1 MDTFTLSLPSLAIGL
16 GIGILLCLIIWIQ
29 GRIRT
34 NQKIKSFVEEN
45 VQLKSHLNTHM
56 NITAK
61 GNEAVQKDL
70 NEKLKTID
78 NLKSTISALK
88 EKPGRDK
95 LRMLYLWDK
104 AIHIMFE
111 KHPGFATMWVGVL
124 KEAETEIERSETGF
138 LPLVKKVF
146 RPAPPM
152 LSSKVIEESVEDIK
166 D

>member
-1 MDTFTLSLPSLAIGL
+1 MDIFSFASILIGL
-16 GIGILLCLIIWIQ
+16 GIGILLCIIIWIQ
-29 GRIRT
+29 GRIKS

-45 VQLKSHLNTHM
+45 VQLKSHLNTQM

-70 NEKLKTID
+70 LDKQRIID

-95 LRMLYLWDK
+95 LRVLYVYDK

-111 KHPGFATMWVGVL
+111 KHPGFATMWAGVL
-124 KEAETEIERSETGF
+124 KEAETEIEKSETGV
-138 LPLVKKVF
+138 LPLIKKVF
-146 RPAPPM
+146 KPSPPM
-152 LSSKVIEESVEDIK
+152 ISAKTINPDKE
-166 D
+166 